1 MRTRSLRASHT
12 RGKKHLQS
20 FKNAHFLSNVV
31 STSLT
36 CKVFYLSGSLCTL
49 PPTSLQYN

>member
-12 RGKKHLQS
+12 RGKKYLQS
-20 FKNAHFLSNVV
+20 FKNAHFLNDVV

-36 CKVFYLSGSLCTL
+36 CKMFYLSGSLYTL
-49 PPTSLQYN
+49 LPTSLQ